1 MHQSTN
7 RGNAER
13 RAELE
18 RRDCL
23 CSRCRP
29 NGGENAG
36 RRARPD
42 KYKDRRNRRR
52 G

>member
-1 MHQSTN
+1 MHLMTD
-7 RGNAER
+7 RGNRDR

-18 RRDCL
+18 RRTGL

-36 RRARPD
+36 RRPKD
-42 KYKDRRNRRR
+42 DRRKNRRR
-52 G
+52 